1 MLPLSDCLA
10 RVISLIRVISKRD
23 QLACQEA
30 GRKVS
35 ASLITEAG
43 SKISCMQLIS
53 FRGLKGEKRRY
64 GVRALEKRAHV
75 FFSTQ

>member
-53 FRGLKGEKRRY
+53 FRGLKGERRY